1 MAVPFGILV
10 AIYTSEFA
18 GPRSNFAIRYV
29 LDIMNGVTDAG
40 AGRVPSR
47 ASARNLSVQP
57 CTASAS
63 TGPRF
68 GFAGRIA
75 RSDALVS
82 LDMWPTG

>member
-47 ASARNLSVQP
+47 P
-57 CTASAS
+57 
-63 TGPRF
+63 
-68 GFAGRIA
+68 
-75 RSDALVS
+75 
-82 LDMWPTG
+82 